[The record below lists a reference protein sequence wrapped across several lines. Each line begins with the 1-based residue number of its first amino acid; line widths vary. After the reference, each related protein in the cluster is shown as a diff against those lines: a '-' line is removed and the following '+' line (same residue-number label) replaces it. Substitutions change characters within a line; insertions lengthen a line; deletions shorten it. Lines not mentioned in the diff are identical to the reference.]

1 MDYHFTNA
9 QVTVFALLA
18 VWELV
23 WKGFAMW
30 RAARRREPWWF
41 VAILVINTVG
51 ILPIAY
57 LLMTNKEDEV

>member
-9 QVTVFALLA
+9 QVMVFVLLA
-18 VWELV
+18 AWELV

-41 VAILVINTVG
+41 VAMLVINTVG

-57 LLMTNKEDEV
+57 LLMTNQEEEV